1 LGIHKVVSR
10 HDGDD
15 AANSLVLGNDNVN
28 EYDEK
33 RNCRRDGWWSVALKY
48 YLTLISLPTPD
59 EMMTCMRRDP
69 LLWIVLASIAMA
81 VGTTAIL
88 MTILEYN
95 SVRGISNTNTILGIG
110 GVAIGLIG
118 PVIGYYSQ
126 NKPNTRMERLFTELK
141 IRKRRKKS
149 HYLNRIRSNTLL
161 ITKSLVRL
169 ESLID
174 NYSDDPPPKD
184 WQVVRYSADR
194 SRKKIEDLGKKI
206 ILDFTQII
214 DLVENSR
221 LTDKFAVNSLY
232 YSWYLFDETLRINPE
247 YDKEPLTELRKGI
260 REQITQLDD
269 ALSLLKEEEKRI

>member
-1 LGIHKVVSR
+1 M
-10 HDGDD
+10 
-15 AANSLVLGNDNVN
+15 
-28 EYDEK
+28 
-33 RNCRRDGWWSVALKY
+33 KY
-48 YLTLISLPTPD
+48 YLTLILLPTRD
-59 EMMTCMRRDP
+59 QLMTHIRRDP
-69 LLWIVLASIAMA
+69 LLWIVPASIAMA

-95 SVRGISNTNTILGIG
+95 SFRGISNTNTILGIG
-110 GVAIGLIG
+110 GIAIGLIG
-118 PVIGYYSQ
+118 LVIGYYSQ
-126 NKPNTRMERLFTELK
+126 NKPNTRIERLFTELK
-141 IRKRRKKS
+141 IRKGRKKN
-149 HYLNRIRSNTLL
+149 HYLNRISSNTLL

-169 ESLID
+169 KNLVD

-184 WQVVRYSADR
+184 WQVVRYSADH

-214 DLVENSR
+214 DLVENSH

-247 YDKEPLTELRKGI
+247 YDKELLRELRKGI

>member
-1 LGIHKVVSR
+1 M
-10 HDGDD
+10 
-15 AANSLVLGNDNVN
+15 
-28 EYDEK
+28 
-33 RNCRRDGWWSVALKY
+33 KY
-48 YLTLISLPTPD
+48 YLTLILLPTRD
-59 EMMTCMRRDP
+59 QMMTQIRRDP
-69 LLWIVLASIAMA
+69 LLWIVPASIAMA

-95 SVRGISNTNTILGIG
+95 SFRGISNTNTILGIG
-110 GVAIGLIG
+110 GITIGLIG
-118 PVIGYYSQ
+118 LVIGYYSQ

-141 IRKRRKKS
+141 IRKGRKKN
-149 HYLNRIRSNTLL
+149 HYLNRISSNTLL

-169 ESLID
+169 KNLVD

-194 SRKKIEDLGKKI
+194 SRKKTEELGKKI

-214 DLVENSR
+214 DLLENSR
-221 LTDKFAVNSLY
+221 LADKFGANSLY

-247 YDKEPLTELRKGI
+247 YDKELLRELRKGI

-269 ALSLLKEEEKRI
+269 ALSLLKEEEKKTI